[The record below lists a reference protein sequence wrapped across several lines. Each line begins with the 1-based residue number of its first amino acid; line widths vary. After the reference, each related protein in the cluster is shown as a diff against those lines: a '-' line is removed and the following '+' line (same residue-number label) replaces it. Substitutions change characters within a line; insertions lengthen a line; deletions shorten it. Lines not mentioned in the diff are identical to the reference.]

1 MRNQVDKMFE
11 GVRQKW
17 ITFSLE
23 SKTFFKI
30 TDTLK
35 ESALNN
41 KVKKSE
47 VAKLLKAYKKF
58 DQSWVK
64 FKSLKGRK
72 NLKAECEIVFENNE
86 KIILLISPEELLSA
100 SHLGGTPKSLKL
112 FKEEKIKG
120 VSGPWKKPNDGFHDK
135 LEHEIPFTEE
145 FTELGY
151 YMYREQQLEKRRA
164 K

>member
-1 MRNQVDKMFE
+1 MRKQIDDMFE

-17 ITFSLE
+17 ITFSLD

-41 KVKKSE
+41 KVKKSD
-47 VAKLLKAYKKF
+47 VAKLLKSYKKF
-58 DQSWVK
+58 DQAWIK
-64 FKSLKGRK
+64 FKGLRGRK
-72 NLKAECEIVFENNE
+72 NLKAECEIVFENND
-86 KIILLISPEELLSA
+86 KLIVMISPEEILSS

-135 LEHEIPFTEE
+135 FEHDSPFTEE

-151 YMYREQQLEKRRA
+151 YMYRDQQLEKRSD